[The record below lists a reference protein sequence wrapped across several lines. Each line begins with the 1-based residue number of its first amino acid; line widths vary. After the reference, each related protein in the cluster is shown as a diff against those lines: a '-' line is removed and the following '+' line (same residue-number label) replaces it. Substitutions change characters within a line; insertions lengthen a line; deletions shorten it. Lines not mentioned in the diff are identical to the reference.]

1 MSTLRANAIQT
12 TAGKPILQSTGSI
25 LQVVSTT
32 KTDVFTTT
40 STTMVDVTGLNASI
54 TPSSSSNKILVC
66 YSIHLGQTG
75 QHYLMAGDITRNG
88 TAIAIGDAVG
98 NRQRCT
104 FGTQDN
110 GAVHGGTDN
119 YSGQYLDSPNS
130 TSALTYQIRVRAES
144 PQTVWVNRGNEADG
158 DTVIT
163 QRLISMITLMEV
175 SG

>member
-1 MSTLRANAIQT
+1 MSTIKTNAIQT
-12 TAGKPILQSTGSI
+12 TAGKPILNSTGSI

-32 KTDVFTTT
+32 KSDVFTTT
-40 STTMVDVTGLNASI
+40 STTMVDVTGLSASI
-54 TPSSSSNKILVC
+54 TPSSTSNKILVC
-66 YSIHLGQTG
+66 YSVHLGQTG
-75 QHYLMAGDITRNG
+75 QHFLMAGDITRNG
-88 TAIAIGDAVG
+88 TAIAIADAAG
-98 NRQRCT
+98 SRQRAT

-119 YSGQYLDSPNS
+119 YSGQYLDSPSS
-130 TSALTYQIRVRAES
+130 TSSQTYQIRVRAES

-158 DTVIT
+158 DSIVT